1 MEHGPAPC
9 LQLPGDLPP
18 VLEGIIRQLPAATT
32 HTILPHSATTSRLL
46 SSLGV
51 ATPTATQLVG
61 TLLVPALQELPP
73 PAAQQLLDYV
83 LAQWGSL
90 KGDADATRALGSA
103 AFVKAGD
110 GTTRRAAELFDPRNP
125 LFSRVLDGQDAL
137 FPASQYSTP
146 AWLKVRCLCL
156 SFAGCVLQPVLPVL
170 SCIGC
175 VAMACHA

>member
-1 MEHGPAPC
+1 M
-9 LQLPGDLPP
+9 
-18 VLEGIIRQLPAATT
+18 LEGIIRQLPAATT